1 MAKDK
6 TPLEVLT
13 VRLPAEVI
21 ERLPPPS
28 LTGERA
34 EFIRAAIK
42 EKIAK
47 EERKAAREAAR
58 A

>member
-1 MAKDK
+1 MKDK
-6 TPLEVLT
+6 KPLEVLT

-21 ERLPPPS
+21 ERLPAPS

-34 EFIRAAIK
+34 EFIRDAIK
-42 EKIAK
+42 EKLDREA
-47 EERKAAREAAR
+47 RKAKRAAN